1 MNANGQTQTQ
11 YCLVAQQML
20 PVKEGT
26 LEVMNVICLKKA
38 ILIQS
43 SRLVKT
49 DNSLV
54 LLACTTCHKL
64 KQVKKCHKQSG
75 TVFQVRF

>member
-1 MNANGQTQTQ
+1 
-11 YCLVAQQML
+11 ML

-26 LEVMNVICLKKA
+26 LEVMNVICLKKV

-54 LLACTTCHKL
+54 LLPIKFFSILFPPTDIL
-64 KQVKKCHKQSG
+64 
-75 TVFQVRF
+75 